1 MRVLLVESN
10 IRHAGVLSAAL
21 KVEAIRFE
29 SAETGDD
36 ALYLMR
42 DYEFDLVL
50 LDLQLSDMDGN
61 TLIGRIRSAKHET
74 PVIALSSIPQ
84 ARLRALAA
92 GADDV
97 VERDID
103 RAELI
108 ARIHAIVRRSRKF
121 SQSLLRVGEL
131 TLDVNQHAVT
141 AQDIR
146 VYFTAKE
153 FAILQLLVLR
163 RNMIMTKEAILSQVY
178 GGMDEPEIKIIDV
191 FICKIRSKLTKAGLA
206 DVISTVW
213 GRGYTIKDAGLDTP
227 RIAPRPKP
235 VRTEAF
241 A

>member
-1 MRVLLVESN
+1 MFS
-10 IRHAGVLSAAL
+10 GAAL
-21 KVEAIRFE
+21 KAEAIRFE

-108 ARIHAIVRRSRKF
+108 ARIHAIVRP
-121 SQSLLRVGEL
+121 Q
-131 TLDVNQHAVT
+131 
-141 AQDIR
+141 
-146 VYFTAKE
+146 
-153 FAILQLLVLR
+153 
-163 RNMIMTKEAILSQVY
+163 
-178 GGMDEPEIKIIDV
+178 P
-191 FICKIRSKLTKAGLA
+191 
-206 DVISTVW
+206 
-213 GRGYTIKDAGLDTP
+213 
-227 RIAPRPKP
+227 
-235 VRTEAF
+235 
-241 A
+241 